1 MASGIDIR
9 PVILSPSFKALRSWS
24 SCTDSAVGLKE
35 SCAAAGWA
43 STNSSANAA
52 QRALTIG
59 APAIETLRVES
70 ELGICTTPFRFHVT
84 RAPPQHRRRSLP
96 QPVGESL

>member
-9 PVILSPSFKALRSWS
+9 PVILSPSFSAFRSWS

-43 STNSSANAA
+43 RTKSSANAA
-52 QRALTIG
+52 QKALM
-59 APAIETLRVES
+59 IEVLGMEALKVES
-70 ELGICTTPFRFHVT
+70 ELGICTTPFRFLVKRT
-84 RAPPQHRRRSLP
+84 PPKDGGENLH

>member
-9 PVILSPSFKALRSWS
+9 PVILSPFSAFRSWS
-24 SCTDSAVGLKE
+24 SCTDSAVGLNE

-43 STNSSANAA
+43 RTNNSAMAA
-52 QRALTIG
+52 HKALTMDVL
-59 APAIETLRVES
+59 AMKTLRVES
-70 ELGICTTPFRFHVT
+70 ELGICTTPFRFQVT
-84 RAPPQHRRRSLP
+84 RAPPKMGGGTLH